1 MPFDQR
7 DSWHLAR
14 SACAADWQANNRV
27 VNFSGWA
34 GQHGADGT
42 CSCSCSTCTTYLT
55 ELKQPLAVQA
65 IVRPWRLSH
74 VVAEL
79 SKVGIYGLT
88 ATRVRGA
95 GVQGGEL
102 RGGSVYLW
110 AASPVSVQCQ
120 ISACTLQQA
129 LGCKEA
135 AKAIERM
142 YSRLSAGL
150 LPQASLSHTDC
161 QTAAGSEQSAGLL
174 LPGPRQAP
182 ASGNVTAGHEG
193 AFLLTLYPVWHGYM
207 LRPCMQAGAAPAVR
221 QLQGA
226 STHRMTTACSV
237 PSRQAGAVQ
246 GDRVWGGQP
255 GGEGQAG
262 HRGEVPHD
270 LLVPCLH
277 AEPAHKAVLASSCTA
292 TLKSEIG
299 VAACGGPCMQ
309 CLHRRVQQ
317 MVGPPG
323 LLPACC
329 QRSACPACCMLRRSP
344 LSLSLC

>member
-150 LPQASLSHTDC
+150 LPQASLSHTDSWSR
-161 QTAAGSEQSAGLL
+161 G
-174 LPGPRQAP
+174 RIP
-182 ASGNVTAGHEG
+182 ADA
-193 AFLLTLYPVWHGYM
+193 
-207 LRPCMQAGAAPAVR
+207 
-221 QLQGA
+221 
-226 STHRMTTACSV
+226 
-237 PSRQAGAVQ
+237 
-246 GDRVWGGQP
+246 
-255 GGEGQAG
+255 
-262 HRGEVPHD
+262 
-270 LLVPCLH
+270 VPCLAWLH
-277 AEPAHKAVLASSCTA
+277 AAPMHASGSSSGCQ
-292 TLKSEIG
+292 
-299 VAACGGPCMQ
+299 AAARCKHTP
-309 CLHRRVQQ
+309 HDN
-317 MVGPPG
+317 
-323 LLPACC
+323 
-329 QRSACPACCMLRRSP
+329 CMLCAKQASGSGTRGQSMGWTTWWRRPSWT
-344 LSLSLC
+344 SW